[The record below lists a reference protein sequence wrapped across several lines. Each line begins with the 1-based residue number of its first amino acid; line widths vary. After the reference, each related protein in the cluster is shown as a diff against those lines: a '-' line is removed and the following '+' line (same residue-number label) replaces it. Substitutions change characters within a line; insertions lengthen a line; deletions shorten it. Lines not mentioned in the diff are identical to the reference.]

1 MDRFTETLKASQIAR
16 INEAA
21 ILKAASI
28 KFLEYESYIEE
39 QSEKL
44 SMDKEWQE
52 QNMNDILQKLIEI
65 VFAKNVQLAMENN
78 KSKIESKQ
86 KLDTL
91 SKMASTQSTSDDDDN
106 DDD

>member
-1 MDRFTETLKASQIAR
+1 MGRFRSLVLYMSAPSVMGFFDIKKPIIRGPTAPLENLKLFDQ
-16 INEAA
+16 
-21 ILKAASI
+21 
-28 KFLEYESYIEE
+28 YI
-39 QSEKL
+39 
-44 SMDKEWQE
+44 
-52 QNMNDILQKLIEI
+52 
-65 VFAKNVQLAMENN
+65 FAKNVQLAMENN

>member
-1 MDRFTETLKASQIAR
+1 MDRFTETLKASQNAR
-16 INEAA
+16 INESA
-21 ILKAASI
+21 ILKAASV

-44 SMDKEWQE
+44 SMDQEWQE
-52 QNMNDILQKLIEI
+52 KNMNDILQKLIEI

-86 KLDTL
+86 TLDIL
-91 SKMASTQSTSDDDDN
+91 SKMASTQSTSNDN
-106 DDD
+106 

>member
-1 MDRFTETLKASQIAR
+1 MERFTEILQASKNAR

-21 ILKAASI
+21 IIKAASV

-44 SMDKEWQE
+44 SMDQEWQE
-52 QNMNDILQKLIEI
+52 KNMNDILQKLIEI
-65 VFAKNVQLAMENN
+65 VFARNVQLAMENN

-91 SKMASTQSTSDDDDN
+91 SKMASTQSTSNDN
-106 DDD
+106 

>member
-1 MDRFTETLKASQIAR
+1 MERFTEILQASQNAR

-21 ILKAASI
+21 IIKAASV

-44 SMDKEWQE
+44 SMDQEWQE
-52 QNMNDILQKLIEI
+52 KNMNDILQKLIEI
-65 VFAKNVQLAMENN
+65 VFARNVQLAMENN

-91 SKMASTQSTSDDDDN
+91 SKMASTQSTSNDN
-106 DDD
+106 